1 MGGLAGSYTK
11 EPHQIRRMLTEG
23 AVRAS
28 DKRARFVHV
37 EAYEDAG
44 GVILRD
50 LFNVDDG
57 GWLQDP
63 GLLDRLVTEKLNR
76 EVEIIQAEGWK
87 WIEVS
92 PDFPYG
98 HTYDLRQLIGEQG
111 EASRISVHQARRS
124 AGRLAAERS

>member
-1 MGGLAGSYTK
+1 MRQEQVWEALQRSYTK

-50 LFNVDDG
+50 LFTSTTAVG
-57 GWLQDP
+57 CRTLACS
-63 GLLDRLVTEKLNR
+63 T
-76 EVEIIQAEGWK
+76 
-87 WIEVS
+87 
-92 PDFPYG
+92 
-98 HTYDLRQLIGEQG
+98 
-111 EASRISVHQARRS
+111 AS
-124 AGRLAAERS
+124 